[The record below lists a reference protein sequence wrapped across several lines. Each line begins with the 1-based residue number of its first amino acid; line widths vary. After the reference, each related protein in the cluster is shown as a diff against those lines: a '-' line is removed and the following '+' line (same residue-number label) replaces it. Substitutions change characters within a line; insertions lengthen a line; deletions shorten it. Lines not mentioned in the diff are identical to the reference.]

1 MKIKETVQKAMLTNS
16 TKDEMYKEICDKLN
30 CSRHAAKVLVHCF
43 IWECSEA
50 YMQYVAFESSHLLGD
65 VEVGEK
71 LKEPEM
77 KTVPKVGNVYSLKD
91 FKTGKI
97 VAKGVV
103 EFVYHDG
110 KYLLKIFEYDS
121 RYTHLC
127 GLTFLVT
134 EEDLIKNNNNNK
146 FAVPDYQVLR

>member
-1 MKIKETVQKAMLTNS
+1 MKIKEVVQKAMLDNS
-16 TKDEMYKEICDKLN
+16 TKDEMYNDICDKLN

-50 YMQYVAFESSHLLGD
+50 
-65 VEVGEK
+65 GEK
-71 LKEPEM
+71 LEEPEV
-77 KTVPKVGNVYSLKD
+77 KTVPKVGNVYRLKD

-103 EFVYHDG
+103 ESVYHDG

-134 EEDLIKNNNNNK
+134 EEDLIKNNDNK
-146 FAVPDYQVLR
+146 FAVPDFQVLR

>member
-1 MKIKETVQKAMLTNS
+1 MKIKETVRKAMLDNS
-16 TKDEMYKEICDKLN
+16 TNKLN

-65 VEVGEK
+65 VEAGEK
-71 LKEPEM
+71 LKEPEV
-77 KTVPKVGNVYSLKD
+77 KTVPKVGNVYHLKD

-103 EFVYHDG
+103 ESVYHDG
-110 KYLLKIFEYDS
+110 KYLLKVFEYDS
-121 RYTHLC
+121 HYTHLC
-127 GLTFLVT
+127 GITFLVT
-134 EEDLIKNNNNNK
+134 EEDLIRNNSNK
-146 FAVPDYQVLR
+146 FAVPAYQVLR

>member
-1 MKIKETVQKAMLTNS
+1 
-16 TKDEMYKEICDKLN
+16 
-30 CSRHAAKVLVHCF
+30 
-43 IWECSEA
+43 
-50 YMQYVAFESSHLLGD
+50 MQYVAFESSHLLGD
-65 VEVGEK
+65 VEAGEK

-77 KTVPKVGNVYSLKD
+77 KTVPKVGNVYPLKD

-134 EEDLIKNNNNNK
+134 EEDLIKNNNNK

>member
-1 MKIKETVQKAMLTNS
+1 MKIKVVVQKAMLNNS
-16 TKDEMYKEICDKLN
+16 TKDKMYKEICDKLS
-30 CSRHAAKVLVHCF
+30 CSRHAAKALVHCF
-43 IWECSEA
+43 ILECSEA
-50 YMQYVAFESSHLLGD
+50 YMKHIAFESSNLLGD

-71 LKEPEM
+71 LKEPDM
-77 KTVPKVGNVYSLKD
+77 KTVPKVGNTYHLKD

-110 KYLLKIFEYDS
+110 KYLIKIFEYDS
-121 RYTHLC
+121 HYTHLC
-127 GLTFLVT
+127 GLTLLVS
-134 EEDLIKNNNNNK
+134 EEDLIKNNDNK

>member
-1 MKIKETVQKAMLTNS
+1 MKIKEVVQKAMLNNS
-16 TKDEMYKEICDKLN
+16 TKHEMYIEICDKLN
-30 CSRHAAKVLVHCF
+30 CSRHAAKVLVSCF

-50 YMQYVAFESSHLLGD
+50 YMQHVAFDSSHLLGN

-77 KTVPKVGNVYSLKD
+77 KTVPKVGNVYPLKD

-97 VAKGVV
+97 VAKGVG
-103 EFVYHDG
+103 ESVYHDG
-110 KYLLKIFEYDS
+110 KYILKIFEYDS
-121 RYTHLC
+121 LHTHLC

-134 EEDLIKNNNNNK
+134 EEDLIKNNNNK

>member
-1 MKIKETVQKAMLTNS
+1 MKIKEVVQKAMLDNS
-16 TKDEMYKEICDKLN
+16 TKDEMYKEICDELN

-50 YMQYVAFESSHLLGD
+50 YMRFRAFESSNLLGD
-65 VEVGEK
+65 VEASEK
-71 LKEPEM
+71 LKEPEV
-77 KTVPKVGNVYSLKD
+77 KTVPKVGNTYPLKD

-103 EFVYHDG
+103 EHVYDDG
-110 KYLLKIFEYDS
+110 EYLLKVFEYDS
-121 RYTHLC
+121 HYTHLC
-127 GLTFLVT
+127 GLTFFVT
-134 EEDLIKNNNNNK
+134 KEDLIKNKDNK

>member
-1 MKIKETVQKAMLTNS
+1 MKIKEVVQKAMLDNS
-16 TKDEMYKEICDKLN
+16 TKDEMYNDICDKLN

-50 YMQYVAFESSHLLGD
+50 
-65 VEVGEK
+65 GEN
-71 LKEPEM
+71 LKEPEV
-77 KTVPKVGNVYSLKD
+77 KTVPKVGNVYRLKD

-103 EFVYHDG
+103 ESVYHDG

-134 EEDLIKNNNNNK
+134 EEDLIKNNDNK
-146 FAVPDYQVLR
+146 FAVPDFQVLR

>member
-1 MKIKETVQKAMLTNS
+1 MKIKEVVQKAMLDNS

-50 YMQYVAFESSHLLGD
+50 YMQYVAFESSHSLGD
-65 VEVGEK
+65 VEAGEK
-71 LKEPEM
+71 LKEPEV
-77 KTVPKVGNVYSLKD
+77 KTVHKVGNVYHLKD
-91 FKTGKI
+91 FKTGEI

-103 EFVYHDG
+103 EFVYDDG
-110 KYLLKIFEYDS
+110 KYIFKVVECDS
-121 RYTHLC
+121 IYLHLF

-134 EEDLIKNNNNNK
+134 EEDLIKNNGNK
-146 FAVPDYQVLR
+146 FTVPAYQVLR